1 MRLILIAAAMFTI
14 VLQTSSQGAPRDEK
28 AAPPKIPVL
37 RLTNEE
43 QTAADASSG
52 AGAPLLEWIKGRSSV
67 IAPDGAIVD
76 RVPDFRVTA
85 PNGNLVVRR
94 ELVDSDGAST
104 LTQAA
109 SYAMDISAGAHPD
122 GVFASGGW
130 VCGPSK
136 YFITLRTYVIDA
148 NGRHS
153 NALRYTIHCNGG

>member
-1 MRLILIAAAMFTI
+1 MRSILPVAAMFI
-14 VLQTSSQGAPRDEK
+14 LILQASSQGAPRK

-37 RLTNEE
+37 RLTSEE
-43 QTAADASSG
+43 QTASDASSG

-67 IAPDGAIVD
+67 VTPDGAIVES
-76 RVPDFRVTA
+76 VPDFRVTA
-85 PNGNLVVRR
+85 PKGNLVMRR
-94 ELVDSDGAST
+94 EMVESDGAFG

-109 SYAMDISAGAHPD
+109 SYALDISAEAHPD
-122 GVFASGGW
+122 GVLPSGGW
-130 VCGPSK
+130 VCGSSK

>member
-1 MRLILIAAAMFTI
+1 MRSILAVATMFALILQA
-14 VLQTSSQGAPRDEK
+14 SSQAAPRK

-43 QTAADASSG
+43 QTASDASSG

-67 IAPDGAIVD
+67 VTPDGAAVET
-76 RVPDFRVTA
+76 VPDFRVTA
-85 PNGNLVVRR
+85 PKGNLVMRR
-94 ELVDSDGAST
+94 ELVESDGAFG

-109 SYAMDISAGAHPD
+109 SYAMDFSAEAHPD
-122 GVFASGGW
+122 GVLPSGGW
-130 VCGPSK
+130 VCGTSK

-148 NGRHS
+148 SGRRS

>member
-1 MRLILIAAAMFTI
+1 MRSILAAVALFI
-14 VLQTSSQGAPRDEK
+14 LALPASSQGAPPK
-28 AAPPKIPVL
+28 ASPPKTPVL

-43 QTAADASSG
+43 QTSADASSG

-67 IAPDGAIVD
+67 VAPDGAAVET
-76 RVPDFRVTA
+76 VPDFRVTG
-85 PNGNLVVRR
+85 PKGNLVMRR
-94 ELVDSDGAST
+94 ELVESDGAFG

-109 SYAMDISAGAHPD
+109 SYALDISADAHPD
-122 GVFASGGW
+122 GVLPSGGW
-130 VCGPSK
+130 VCGSAK

>member
-1 MRLILIAAAMFTI
+1 MRSILAAAAMFTI
-14 VLQTSSQGAPRDEK
+14 ALQDPSQAAPPK
-28 AAPPKIPVL
+28 AASPKIPVL

-67 IAPDGAIVD
+67 VTPNGAAVET
-76 RVPDFRVTA
+76 VPDFRVTA
-85 PNGNLVVRR
+85 PKGNLVMRR
-94 ELVDSDGAST
+94 ELVESDGAFG

-109 SYAMDISAGAHPD
+109 SYAMDFSAEAHPD
-122 GVFASGGW
+122 GVLPSGGW
-130 VCGPSK
+130 VCGASK

-148 NGRHS
+148 DGRRS